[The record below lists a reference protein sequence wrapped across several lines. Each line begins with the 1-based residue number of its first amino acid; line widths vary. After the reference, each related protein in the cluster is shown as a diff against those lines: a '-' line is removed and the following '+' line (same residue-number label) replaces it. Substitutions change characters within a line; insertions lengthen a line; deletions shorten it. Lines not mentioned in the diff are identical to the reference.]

1 MTPLRRDV
9 LEAVQAMRRWFALL
23 VLALAVGLPTI
34 TFAADTPPRPP
45 GGDGQFQSTRR
56 TVGIGGRRTGVN
68 ARSER
73 SGWANTRRGTERVT
87 FWADGAAP
95 DADGAAGPIGPESCG
110 DGPLIIPPSD
120 MTVPTYSIRT
130 TPAQAGVVGT
140 YARFWLDG
148 QFDGTIFTRP
158 VEATYSRSHPTFDPD
173 MGAFVQCTFDEPG
186 HVTVRL
192 HFWPVRYRWNYGDGT
207 ETQTFE
213 CSAITHNTTRL
224 PADCPFGLHA
234 EEVKIQYTYEVSS
247 AAHNDE
253 GGYRVVA
260 SVELSMGV
268 GPDNDDMTQVTTLL
282 EDVPD
287 RTWLR
292 YQVREVQSVLV
303 D

>member
-1 MTPLRRDV
+1 
-9 LEAVQAMRRWFALL
+9 
-23 VLALAVGLPTI
+23 
-34 TFAADTPPRPP
+34 
-45 GGDGQFQSTRR
+45 
-56 TVGIGGRRTGVN
+56 
-68 ARSER
+68 
-73 SGWANTRRGTERVT
+73 
-87 FWADGAAP
+87 
-95 DADGAAGPIGPESCG
+95 
-110 DGPLIIPPSD
+110 
-120 MTVPTYSIRT
+120 
-130 TPAQAGVVGT
+130 
-140 YARFWLDG
+140 
-148 QFDGTIFTRP
+148 
-158 VEATYSRSHPTFDPD
+158 
-173 MGAFVQCTFDEPG
+173 VQCTFDEPG